1 MNLLPRSS
9 KEFSSSEYWEQFF
22 RRRGERAFEW
32 YGGYLELCAVLHKY
46 IKPKDK
52 VLVVGCGNSE
62 LSERLY
68 DAGCQ
73 NLTNIDV
80 SEVVIRQMNER
91 NASRR
96 PNMTYQLMDATKTTF
111 ADSHFQA
118 VLDKGTLDAI
128 LTDTEAGT
136 LETATKLL
144 TEIGR
149 VLQCG
154 GRYMCVSLAQAHV
167 LEKLVTQFS
176 QGGWMVRIHQLS
188 EGSGKESDSQFPL
201 PVFVFVM
208 TKVKEMPGFPQVLE
222 MMPDDEGG
230 KSLRCG
236 SPSELMDMV
245 KERQRYALI
254 RNRLNQSQSSP
265 EVSLE
270 LCDGISGKTRYTFYV
285 VDTPTIRI
293 SHTNYFSIF
302 IIPQGRETE
311 WLFGSETGRKQ
322 LATSVGFRRLLI
334 VALHRDQEYESLE
347 AIQAE
352 LSTKVLELAPQ
363 GLPDNQK
370 ILFLSAGGDIG
381 TRTVQ
386 YRGKSELSGEYV
398 VEDVRGDGTS
408 YFRRLIFLCNQNV
421 VQSEARLLP
430 VNTQIGQKKRRK
442 EKKKQ
447 QQKANDKVEP
457 ETAHVID
464 KSYLCCEHHKAMIS
478 GLSLLRNPGVT
489 EDQSISVL
497 VVGLGGGSLSLFIHD
512 YFLGAQVEAVE
523 IDPAVLDIASR
534 WFGFCLDD
542 RLKVH
547 LADGLAHINELAKKG
562 KASYNVVMFDVDSKD
577 TSLGMSCPPSAFV
590 EKKFLQNVHKIL
602 EDHGVFILNLVCR
615 NPVLKGKVMDTIH
628 EVFPLIYV
636 QKIEDEVNEILFCRP
651 VSGQKRDLSDLR
663 QSARSLEKQIKRPDM
678 LWDETFVLAD
688 MFKSVQII

>member
-111 ADSHFQA
+111 TDSQFQA

-136 LETATKLL
+136 LGTATQLL

-154 GRYMCVSLAQAHV
+154 GRYLCVSLAQAHV

-176 QGGWMVRIHQLS
+176 QGGWMVRIHQV
-188 EGSGKESDSQFPL
+188 SGNVSQESGSQFPL

-208 TKVKEMPGFPQVLE
+208 TKVKQMPGFPQVLE

-230 KSLRCG
+230 KSVRCG
-236 SPSELMDMV
+236 SPNELMDMV
-245 KERQRYALI
+245 KERQSYALI
-254 RNRLNQSQSSP
+254 RTRLTQNQSSS
-265 EVSLE
+265 EVSLD
-270 LCDGISGKTRYTFYV
+270 LCDGVSGKTRYTFHV
-285 VDTPTIRI
+285 VDCPTIR
-293 SHTNYFSIF
+293 SHSNHFAIF
-302 IIPQGRETE
+302 IVPQGRETE
-311 WLFGSETGRKQ
+311 WLFGSETGRRQ
-322 LATSVGFRRLLI
+322 LATGVGFHRLLI
-334 VALHRDQEYESLE
+334 VALHRDQQYDSME
-347 AIQAE
+347 AIQSE
-352 LSTKVLELAPQ
+352 LSAKVLELAPP
-363 GLPDNQK
+363 GLPDNQQVP
-370 ILFLSAGGDIG
+370 FLSAGGDIG
-381 TRTVQ
+381 IRTVQ
-386 YRGKSELSGEYV
+386 YRGRSELSGDYV

-408 YFRRLIFLCNQNV
+408 YFRRLIFLSNQNV
-421 VQSEARLLP
+421 VQSEVRLLP
-430 VNTQIGQKKRRK
+430 SNTHSGQKKKRK
-442 EKKKQ
+442 DKKKQ
-447 QQKANDKVEP
+447 QTPTGKIEP
-457 ETAHVID
+457 ETTHVID

-478 GLSLLRNPGVT
+478 GLSLLHNPGVAPDHHT
-489 EDQSISVL
+489 SVL

-512 YFLGAQVEAVE
+512 YFLGSQVEAVE
-523 IDPAVLDIASR
+523 IDSAVLDVASC
-534 WFGFCLDD
+534 WFGFSLDD

-547 LADGLAHINELAKKG
+547 LADGLSHINDLAEKG
-562 KASYNVVMFDVDSKD
+562 KASYDVVMFDVDSKD
-577 TSLGMSCPPSAFV
+577 TSLGMSCPPPAFV

-602 EDHGVFILNLVCR
+602 KDDGIFILNLVCR
-615 NPVLKGKVMDTIH
+615 DPVLKKKVINSIR

-651 VSGQKRDLSDLR
+651 VSDQSRDLSDLKE
-663 QSARSLEKQIKRPDM
+663 SARSLEKRLKRPGM
-678 LWDETFVLAD
+678 LWDESFVLAD
-688 MFKSVQII
+688 MFKSVHIV